1 MIEKRVTVK
10 LKDGFHARVAAQFV
24 KGIIQYDCDVEFY
37 RNGRFINPKHLLH
50 LTAASIKENDEIDV
64 KVEGNDEQEVMEY
77 IEKFLSGKIAEVSQ
91 NYYKI

>member
-24 KGIIQYDCDVEFY
+24 KGIIQYDCQVEFY

-50 LTAASIKENDEIDV
+50 LTAASIKENDEIIV
-64 KVEGNDEQEVMEY
+64 RIEGNDEKEVMNY
-77 IEKFLSGKIAEVSQ
+77 IESFLSGEIAGVNQ
-91 NYYKI
+91 K